1 MVSRKQWAQ
10 SAVTCGSAWVVRK
23 KREIDVGRGTE
34 NWAMVR
40 EARKPAPRV
49 ERGVKPGSGDG
60 GHEKAG
66 PQVRSSQWSD
76 PSGVGELTRLA
87 LDVGETEIKK
97 SKMIQDLWL
106 ELLFTKLR
114 LRAGLCAPM
123 GLGVGSLVLRMLDCP
138 CPANLSWELHIEIG
152 EVSPRSLTNP

>member
-1 MVSRKQWAQ
+1 M
-10 SAVTCGSAWVVRK
+10 RK
-23 KREIDVGRGTE
+23 KRETDVGRGTE

-49 ERGVKPGSGDG
+49 ERGVRPGSGDG

-97 SKMIQDLWL
+97 SD
-106 ELLFTKLR
+106 
-114 LRAGLCAPM
+114 
-123 GLGVGSLVLRMLDCP
+123 D
-138 CPANLSWELHIEIG
+138 
-152 EVSPRSLTNP
+152 PRSLA